1 MDEYF
6 IRTEHL
12 YCNYR
17 DENGREAP
25 ALIDINLKIK
35 KGEYIA
41 IIGRNGSG
49 KSTLAKLLNMILVPA
64 SGKIYI
70 DGKDI
75 TLKDLTD
82 AEIFEV
88 RRKVGMVFQNP
99 DNQLVATVVEE
110 DIAFGPENLGVPT
123 PEIRRRVDN
132 ALETVGMR
140 GYEKHEPH
148 RLSGGQKQ
156 RIAIAGV
163 LAMQPECIILDEA
176 TAMLDPRGRAEVI
189 NTIEC
194 LNREH
199 GITVIMITHYMNEAV
214 RADRVIVL
222 GDGRLLRDCPPRKL
236 FSEPDFLRRQG
247 LGVPQSVELID
258 ELRRQGIAIEGV
270 PVTPDECAG
279 AIMTY
284 LHKKKKAK
292 YGKNQT

>member
-12 YCNYR
+12 CCNYR

-41 IIGRNGSG
+41 VIGRNGSG
-49 KSTLAKLLNMILVPA
+49 KSTLAKLLNMILLPA

-70 DGKDI
+70 DGKDM
-75 TLKDLTD
+75 TSGNLSDD
-82 AEIFEV
+82 EILDI
-88 RRKVGMVFQNP
+88 RRRVGMVFQNP
-99 DNQLVATVVEE
+99 DNQIVATIVEE
-110 DIAFGPENLGVPT
+110 DIAFGPENLGIPT
-123 PEIRRRVDN
+123 PEIRRRVDY

-189 NTIEC
+189 NTIEL
-194 LNREH
+194 LNRERK
-199 GITVIMITHYMNEAV
+199 ITVIMITHHMNEAV

-222 GDGRLLRDCPPRKL
+222 SDGRLLRDYPPRQL

-258 ELRRQGIAIEGV
+258 ELRRQGIALEGE
-270 PVTPDECAG
+270 PVTPEECAG
-279 AIMTY
+279 AIMKY
-284 LHKKKKAK
+284 LKQKKAHD
-292 YGKNQT
+292 G

>member
-12 YCNYR
+12 CCNYR

-41 IIGRNGSG
+41 VIGRNGSG
-49 KSTLAKLLNMILVPA
+49 KSTLAKLLNMILLPA

-70 DGKDI
+70 DGKDM
-75 TLKDLTD
+75 TSGNLSDD
-82 AEIFEV
+82 EILDI
-88 RRKVGMVFQNP
+88 RRRVGMVFQNP
-99 DNQLVATVVEE
+99 DNQIVATIVEE
-110 DIAFGPENLGVPT
+110 DIAFGPENLGIPT
-123 PEIRRRVDN
+123 PEIRRRVDY

-176 TAMLDPRGRAEVI
+176 TAMLDPRGRAEVL
-189 NTIEC
+189 NTIEL
-194 LNREH
+194 LNRERK
-199 GITVIMITHYMNEAV
+199 ITVIMITHHMNEAV

-222 GDGRLLRDCPPRKL
+222 SDGRLLRDYPPRQL

-258 ELRRQGIAIEGV
+258 ELRRQGIALEGE
-270 PVTPDECAG
+270 PVTPEECAG
-279 AIMTY
+279 AIMKY
-284 LHKKKKAK
+284 LKQKKAHD
-292 YGKNQT
+292 G